1 MAPDAKRT
9 LLALAVVAV
18 FAVALH
24 ARTITFDYSYLDDD
38 ALVLGQQR
46 FFAEPSS
53 VWRAFARP
61 YFPAAQR
68 DHAYYRPLVTAS
80 FALDARWPVSA
91 PRAHHTTNLLLHAA
105 AACLVFL
112 LLRRLGHRDGVA
124 LGGAL
129 AFAAHPALASS
140 VAWIPART
148 DLLLGGAA
156 LAAWLCFARAW
167 QPGPGRLPSRVGHA
181 AALLAALLSKET
193 AIVLPFVFVAH
204 ALVVDRRPW
213 RSLAAPW
220 LLGGWTGAFAV
231 YVIARARVLDQG
243 IGAAG
248 VSLGRAAANA
258 SLFLTSLGKLVFP
271 IKLSVLAT
279 PEDTLLWPGIVAA
292 VALLAALFVRGVRRP
307 QLAFALGCFV
317 AFVAPNLP
325 ASTLLALES
334 RLYLAAIAIVV
345 AVCEIARAVRAPAPA
360 KVAAGAAVIAV
371 FAAAS
376 FVHAGNFRD
385 RRTFAEAAVRGSPH
399 SSLAHKNLG
408 VTLHLAGDI
417 DAARREYEAALAED
431 AAETIAHNNLGV
443 ILMSQGRLPEAE
455 THLRAEV
462 AINPRYAAAHEN
474 LGLVLRAMGRV
485 DEAIA
490 ELRESQRL
498 AAERN

>member
-1 MAPDAKRT
+1 MATDGKRT
-9 LLALAVVAV
+9 LLALAAVAV

-24 ARTITFDYSYLDDD
+24 ARTITFGYSYLDDD

-53 VWRAFARP
+53 VWRAFTRP

-80 FALDARWPVSA
+80 FALDARWPVTA
-91 PRAHHTTNLLLHAA
+91 PRAHHATNLLLHAA

-112 LLRRLGHRDGVA
+112 LLRRFGHRDGLA

-129 AFAAHPALASS
+129 AFAAHPALASA

-167 QPGPGRLPSRVGHA
+167 EPGRWPSRVGHA
-181 AALLAALLSKET
+181 AALLAALLSKEA

-220 LLGGWTGAFAV
+220 LLGGWAGAFGV
-231 YVIARARVLDQG
+231 YFIARARVLDQG

-258 SLFLTSLGKLVFP
+258 SLFLTSLGKLVVP

-279 PEDTLLWPGIVAA
+279 PEDSLLWPGIVAA

-334 RLYLAAIAIVV
+334 RLYLPAVAIVL
-345 AVCEIARAVRAPAPA
+345 AVCELARAVRAPAPA
-360 KVAAGAAVIAV
+360 TAAAGAAVIAV

-385 RRTFAEAAVRGSPH
+385 RRTFAEAAVRGSPR

-455 THLRAEV
+455 VHLRAEI

-474 LGLVLRAMGRV
+474 LGLALRAMGRV
-485 DEAIA
+485 DEAIV

-498 AAERN
+498 AAQDGR